1 MVADGESMIKAQRAL
16 ILLAAVSFFTASAV
30 GCVSQPS
37 LYRWGVYEDMLYQSY
52 KNPGESD
59 PITDAARLAEDVER
73 TAAEG
78 LAVPPGVHAHL
89 GYLYATQGDLGLAR
103 AHFDRELELY
113 PESKTFIDGLLN
125 RMDRP

>member
-1 MVADGESMIKAQRAL
+1 MVADGESMTKAYRT
-16 ILLAAVSFFTASAV
+16 ISLLVVVSFLSATAA
-30 GCVSQPS
+30 GCVSQPP
-37 LYRWGVYEDMLYQSY
+37 LYRWGIYEDTMYQSY

-59 PITDAARLAEDVER
+59 PIADAARLAEDVER
-73 TAAEG
+73 TATEG

-125 RMDRP
+125 RLGPP